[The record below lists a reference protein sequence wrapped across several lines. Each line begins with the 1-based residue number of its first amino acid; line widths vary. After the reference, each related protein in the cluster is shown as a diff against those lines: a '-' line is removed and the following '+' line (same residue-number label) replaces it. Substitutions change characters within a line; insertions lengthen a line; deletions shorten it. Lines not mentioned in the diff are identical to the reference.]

1 LTKAAAQTFF
11 YLDFAKAFDKVPHER
26 LIIKLEAKG
35 VTGKVKNWI
44 REWLTDRSQR
54 VVVGDKVS
62 DECDVGSGMPQGTI
76 LGPPL
81 FNVHID
87 DIDLEMLLADLA
99 VKFADDTKGAKEIK
113 SVEDRHK
120 LQQVLNN
127 LYDWSKRWGMEFNI
141 PKCKI
146 MHVGRNNPEYKYTI
160 NGQELSVVEEEKDIG
175 VIVQKNLKP
184 TRQCEKASNM
194 AAAVLRQIERNF
206 HYRDKGVFVRLY
218 KQYVLPHLEFS
229 SPAWSPWTRMDI
241 DKLEKVQRKA
251 VKMVSGLEGIEYED
265 RCAEIGLKPL
275 ETRRKL
281 HDLVL
286 LHGMVHE
293 RGGITIENMFERADL
308 REGARTRQAAGVNN
322 LKVPAARTDMRKNFF
337 TVRTVS
343 EWNNLPDELKSEA
356 NKEKFK
362 QALCKLNEP
371 GGRS

>member
-1 LTKAAAQTFF
+1 
-11 YLDFAKAFDKVPHER
+11 
-26 LIIKLEAKG
+26 
-35 VTGKVKNWI
+35 
-44 REWLTDRSQR
+44 
-54 VVVGDKVS
+54 
-62 DECDVGSGMPQGTI
+62 
-76 LGPPL
+76 
-81 FNVHID
+81 
-87 DIDLEMLLADLA
+87 
-99 VKFADDTKGAKEIK
+99 
-113 SVEDRHK
+113 
-120 LQQVLNN
+120 
-127 LYDWSKRWGMEFNI
+127 MEFNI

-206 HYRDKGVFVRLY
+206 HYRDKRVFVRLY

-322 LKVPAARTDMRKNFF
+322 LKVPAARTDIRKNFF

-362 QALCKLNEP
+362 RALRKLNEP